1 MWDPY
6 TVGSIKKIESVQRR
20 AARFTLGRYRRTSS
34 VNAMLTRLNWEPLA
48 SRWHAARLLMF
59 YKIHYGLVATPMPL
73 DIKKAASCTHHASR
87 KLSGLPHPTV
97 IMWLSPLFF
106 FPRTVRDWNILSE
119 VVVRA
124 SSPEL
129 SSFLLVICVVDINLD
144 VVPLP
149 IVNKHVH
156 KRYGSSYTL
165 ADNKRVN
172 T

>member
-1 MWDPY
+1 MACCPSFRMCMASLIHLVKRSGYYLIVNFQPDE
-6 TVGSIKKIESVQRR
+6 SIQR
-20 AARFTLGRYRRTSS
+20 
-34 VNAMLTRLNWEPLA
+34 N
-48 SRWHAARLLMF
+48 
-59 YKIHYGLVATPMPL
+59 HYGLVATPMPL
-73 DIKKAASCTHHASR
+73 DIKLHPVPTRVENSLC
-87 KLSGLPHPTV
+87 LPRPTV